1 METLLRRDTVV
12 GIIRATIVIQLAT
25 LVACYAI
32 WVVEGC
38 DPFVPFISDT
48 DTNSVSGAYFT
59 IGFTISG
66 ILLTIIG
73 AQSYFLRRNW
83 AASNMGEGSIGTL
96 NLLSSISAIVAGMS
110 LAWIADT
117 PWHEQ
122 MELHLVQARLVF
134 GGSIV
139 WAISSTL
146 ISSRMAEADPAF
158 SELTAIR
165 RRRTSFTFLC
175 MVVMVVSVVSYSG
188 ISLAVPASYLDLV
201 RVCTELDVTA
211 LSIAATFEWLVAF
224 GLIGV
229 IETCIEET
237 RLLSDEP

>member
-1 METLLRRDTVV
+1 MA
-12 GIIRATIVIQLAT
+12 IQIVT
-25 LVACYAI
+25 LVACYAL
-32 WVVEGC
+32 WVMEGC

-48 DTNSVSGAYFT
+48 DTNPVSGVYFT
-59 IGFTISG
+59 TGFTISG
-66 ILLTIIG
+66 ILLMIIG
-73 AQSYFLRRNW
+73 TQSYFLRRNW
-83 AASNMGEGSIGTL
+83 AASNLEKGRVESL
-96 NLLSSISAIVAGMS
+96 NLLSSISAIVAGAS

-134 GGSIV
+134 GGSMV

-146 ISSRMAEADPAF
+146 ISSRMAEAEPAF
-158 SELTAIR
+158 SELSATR
-165 RRRTSFTFLC
+165 RRRTSFTFVC
-175 MVVMVVSVVSYSG
+175 MAVMVVSVVSYSG

-211 LSIAATFEWLVAF
+211 LSVAATFEWLVAI

-229 IETCIEET
+229 IETCIGET
-237 RLLSDEP
+237 RLLSEEQ

>member
-1 METLLRRDTVV
+1 METLLRRDAVV
-12 GIIRATIVIQLAT
+12 GTIRATMAIQMVT
-25 LVACYAI
+25 LVACYAL
-32 WVVEGC
+32 WVTEGC

-48 DTNSVSGAYFT
+48 DTNPVSGSYFT

-66 ILLTIIG
+66 ILLMIIG

-83 AASNMGEGSIGTL
+83 AASNLEKGRIETL
-96 NLLSSISAIVAGMS
+96 NLLSSISAIVAGAS

-134 GGSIV
+134 GGSMI

-146 ISSRMAEADPAF
+146 ISSRMAETEPAF
-158 SELTAIR
+158 SELSATR
-165 RRRTSFTFLC
+165 RRRTSFTFVC
-175 MVVMVVSVVSYSG
+175 MAVMVVSVVSYSG

-211 LSIAATFEWLVAF
+211 LSVAATFEWLVAI

-229 IETCIEET
+229 IETCIGET
-237 RLLSDEP
+237 RLLSEEQ